1 MSGAPEETPS
11 EAERARFEALV
22 AEAATV
28 SVDGWDF
35 SWLDGRATE
44 ERPSW
49 GYARAMADQMGRAT
63 AALDIQTG
71 GGEVLAS
78 VPKLPRLTVATES
91 WPPNIA
97 RATALLHPLGAA
109 VVADADEPPLP
120 FGDNAFDLVVSRH
133 PVTTWWAEIARVLAP
148 GGTYFSQQVGPAS
161 VFELIEYFLGPQ
173 PPEVRGARDP
183 EQARAA
189 AEAAG
194 LEVVDLRAERL
205 RTEFLDIGAVV
216 YFLRKVIW
224 MVPGFTVEEY
234 RPRLAEL
241 HRLIEKEGPFVAH
254 TTRFLIEARKP
265 DRPLPGQYPPLMA
278 G

>member
-1 MSGAPEETPS
+1 MTATPDDGQAAA
-11 EAERARFEALV
+11 EAAATAAAERARFEALV
-22 AEAATV
+22 AEADAV
-28 SVDGWDF
+28 SVAGWDF
-35 SWLDGRATE
+35 SWLEGRATE

-49 GYARAMADQMGRAT
+49 GYARAMGERLGRAK

-78 VPKLPRLTVATES
+78 APKLPPLTVATEG

-97 RATALLHPLGAA
+97 RATALLHPRGAV
-109 VVADADEPPLP
+109 VVADEDKPPLP
-120 FGDNAFDLVVSRH
+120 FGDAAFDLVVSRH
-133 PVTTWWAEIARVLAP
+133 PVTTWWEEIARVLTP

-161 VFELIEYFLGPQ
+161 VFELVEYFLGPQ
-173 PPEVRGARDP
+173 PPHVRAGRDP

-189 AEAAG
+189 ARAAG
-194 LEVVDLRAERL
+194 LDVVDLRMERL

-224 MVPGFTVEEY
+224 MVPGFTVEAY
-234 RPRLAEL
+234 RDQLAAL
-241 HRLIEKEGPFVAH
+241 HHLIETEGPFVAH

-265 DRPLPGQYPPLMA
+265 G
-278 G
+278 